1 MTNSLG
7 SVRER
12 TPSLPT
18 RGEPSEALPTTAL
31 VRWSVGI
38 VAVLAGALLLLGAFA
53 GRLVRPIGEDWCTMD
68 QVRDFGG
75 IPGLVQ
81 SFYEDANGRVANALA
96 NGVVFLHG
104 PTGPKFFPTLLA
116 LAFVIG
122 TFLLIS
128 LGASCLGWRLSWL
141 SGLAAAATVSV
152 ALFFGGQVVYQVFF
166 WASGSISHTLPS
178 AIGVWTLVGVL
189 VAERVDLPWARTT
202 AVVVSGLAGV
212 FIGSLSEAFFAVSGL
227 YAAAAAVL
235 GLVVLRRSGSRYPL
249 AYAAAYLAGLLVGF
263 LTLYFSPGRA
273 ARQTAPIDQAPLLT
287 PAGVGDLLGSWF
299 HTWAQI
305 AHGPAYLAPL
315 AVGVLVGLGMEPRR
329 RAAEDGRSSTGRV
342 LLAVPLAL
350 ALLASL
356 AVEAELRI
364 GYGPNGWTYE
374 RTWTNFL
381 YPVLLTLC
389 FYGVLLGRLI
399 AASVVRRNETAA
411 VIATA
416 GIVALVGLA
425 SVLPGLTAMTHDLST
440 RAHAWD
446 AQDAR
451 IRHQVG
457 LGKDRATYV
466 PYRIGGVA
474 EPFSYRSY
482 EQDWVRRCTMQW
494 YSVDDFM
501 QDKSWLRTAD
511 PAYRY

>member
-1 MTNSLG
+1 MTDGLG
-7 SVRER
+7 SVQER
-12 TPSLPT
+12 QRAADLLERSGSPS
-18 RGEPSEALPTTAL
+18 TAQL
-31 VRWSVGI
+31 VRWAIGI
-38 VAVLAGALLLLGAFA
+38 VAACAGGLLLLAAVA
-53 GRLVRPIGEDWCTMD
+53 GRHVRPIAEDWCTMD

-104 PTGPKFFPTLLA
+104 AQGPRILPAVLI
-116 LAFVIG
+116 LAFVSG

-128 LGASCLGWRLSWL
+128 LGAPLLGWRVSWL
-141 SGLAAAATVSV
+141 AGLAAAATVTA
-152 ALFFGGQVVYQVFF
+152 ALFFGGQVVYQVVF

-178 AIGVWTLVGVL
+178 AIGVWTVVL
-189 VAERVDLPWARTT
+189 VLAADRVDAPWARNTA
-202 AVVVSGLAGV
+202 AVVCALAGV
-212 FIGSLSEAFFAVSGL
+212 FVGSLSEAFFAVSGL
-227 YAAAAAVL
+227 YAAAAV
-235 GLVVLRRSGSRYPL
+235 GVGIVVLRRSGHRFAL
-249 AYAAAYLAGLLVGF
+249 VCAASYLGGLLVGF

-273 ARQTAPIDQAPLLT
+273 ARQTTPIDQAPLLS
-287 PAGVGDLLGSWF
+287 PAGIGDVMGSWF
-299 HTWAQI
+299 HTWSAV

-315 AVGVLVGLGMEPRR
+315 AIGVLVGLGMGTRDV
-329 RAAEDGRSSTGRV
+329 AAGSWGSSTHRL
-342 LLAVPLAL
+342 LLAVPFAL

-356 AVEAELRI
+356 AVITELRI

-381 YPVLLTLC
+381 YPFLLTLC
-389 FYGVLLGRLI
+389 FYGVLLGRLL
-399 AASVVRRNETAA
+399 AKTVVRRSEMVG

-416 GIVALVGLA
+416 GVVVLVGLA
-425 SVLPGLTAMTHDLST
+425 SVLPHLTAMTHDLGN
-440 RAHAWD
+440 RAAEWD

-466 PYRIGGVA
+466 PYRIGGLS

-482 EQDWVRRCTMQW
+482 QQDWVRRCTMQW
-494 YSVDDFM
+494 YSVDDLVH
-501 QDKSWLRTAD
+501 DKRWLRTAD